1 LSENDDLKTQLRR
14 WGFMTVNRYA
24 RTWDGLSG
32 GDSILAQAK
41 DLAPGTR
48 ENAARRLAGR
58 DGGERRRFM
67 AEKASTQRCEGC
79 GGDVGPKDD
88 ACPACGMVPMGAR
101 LSLRTIPMWAVD
113 PVRATN
119 NASRPHENHAVI
131 DLGIPDDLRW
141 VDQALVSMARTH
153 LLRSI
158 IVRTEF
164 TVAAS
169 QAVKARIACDEYERE
184 MAKRLGIAI
193 PPKTDDAAE
202 PMTVRQYRYELSLA
216 LEWMR
221 GKLAA

>member
-1 LSENDDLKTQLRR
+1 MSENDELKTQLRR

-24 RTWDGLSG
+24 RTWDGPSG
-32 GDSILAQAK
+32 GDSILVQAK

-101 LSLRTIPMWAVD
+101 LSLRTIPIWAVE
-113 PVRATN
+113 PVRAAN

-141 VDQALVSMARTH
+141 IESAVASLGRQYPIRAEV
-153 LLRSI
+153 LRE
-158 IVRTEF
+158 EF
-164 TVAAS
+164 CGVGT
-169 QAVKARIACDEYERE
+169 QRMKAGRVER
-184 MAKRLGIAI
+184 KYGGKLS
-193 PPKTDDAAE
+193 
-202 PMTVRQYRYELSLA
+202 VRQYRYELSLG

-221 GKLAA
+221 AKLAA